1 MNTYGRAVYTDRH
14 FPHVTTV
21 NREMTRIISVS
32 QFGSGAWLDINPDGT
47 WGTKIEDGP
56 FEVAGQRR
64 AGLDIAV
71 AKPSLDVLEAA
82 GVTVDRRGDDLAN
95 GGEYNRRHN
104 GCLNAVRDMMSAV
117 AIGQIVQG
125 DKEQP
130 EKTRHLNDGHV
141 IDLAEVGGC
150 PETGVDTIVEGKV
163 PSLHKKK
170 HTKGGGGTVRYVGH
184 RVAFGSTEEEY
195 RLMVLGCRRR
205 GRPQDKPFDPET
217 GRGFAQ
223 AVKGQMHDALK
234 NKRSNVV
241 TFIVESTAA
250 ITPRARK
257 YCYELKGRTEGR
269 GATDRTKYG
278 RNRNSPTNFIP
289 HHVQRISKAVVMY
302 DSLGICSQVTV
313 KKRQAY
319 DMASPAPAAA
329 AAAAEG
335 TQA

>member
-1 MNTYGRAVYTDRH
+1 
-14 FPHVTTV
+14 
-21 NREMTRIISVS
+21 
-32 QFGSGAWLDINPDGT
+32 
-47 WGTKIEDGP
+47 
-56 FEVAGQRR
+56 
-64 AGLDIAV
+64 
-71 AKPSLDVLEAA
+71 
-82 GVTVDRRGDDLAN
+82 
-95 GGEYNRRHN
+95 
-104 GCLNAVRDMMSAV
+104 
-117 AIGQIVQG
+117 
-125 DKEQP
+125 
-130 EKTRHLNDGHV
+130 
-141 IDLAEVGGC
+141 
-150 PETGVDTIVEGKV
+150 
-163 PSLHKKK
+163 
-170 HTKGGGGTVRYVGH
+170 
-184 RVAFGSTEEEY
+184 
-195 RLMVLGCRRR
+195 
-205 GRPQDKPFDPET
+205 
-217 GRGFAQ
+217 
-223 AVKGQMHDALK
+223 MHDALK

-329 AAAAEG
+329 AAVAEG